1 MKFLVDNQLPLA
13 LARFLIAHGSDCQ
26 HVIQLGM
33 DEAGDVEIWNY
44 ATAQGRAVISKDED
58 FLNLASQPGATGQ
71 FVWVRIGNCRKVQL
85 LAAFD
90 KILPSL
96 LQSLAAG
103 NRIVEVR

>member
-1 MKFLVDNQLPLA
+1 VKFLVDNQLPLA
-13 LARFLIAHGSDCQ
+13 LARLLTAHGLDCQ
-26 HVIQLGM
+26 HVIELGM

-44 ATAQGRAVISKDED
+44 AAGQGRTVISKDED
-58 FLNLASQPGATGQ
+58 FLNLASQPGAQGQ
-71 FVWVRIGNCRKVQL
+71 FIWVRIGNCRKVQL

-103 NRIVEVR
+103 NRIIEVR

>member
-1 MKFLVDNQLPLA
+1 VKFLVDNQLPLA
-13 LARFLIAHGSDCQ
+13 LAGLFTAHGLDCQ
-26 HVIQLGM
+26 HVTELGM
-33 DEAGDVEIWNY
+33 DEAGDVAIWNY
-44 ATAQGRAVISKDED
+44 AAGQGRTVISKDED

-71 FVWVRIGNCRKVQL
+71 FIWVRIGNCRKVQL
-85 LAAFD
+85 LAAFE